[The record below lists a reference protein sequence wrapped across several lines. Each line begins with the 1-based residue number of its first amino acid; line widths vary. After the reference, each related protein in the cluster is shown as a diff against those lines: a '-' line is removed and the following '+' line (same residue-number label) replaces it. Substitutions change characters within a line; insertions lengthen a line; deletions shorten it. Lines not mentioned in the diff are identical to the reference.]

1 MSAVADAGPPLRG
14 ESAIRWDTSIIS
26 AAIVS
31 VVGVIVLGMMGRPAE
46 DGRGASRPVAA
57 GRFDAPA
64 PAVAVIDGD
73 TLEINGVT
81 IRLAYIDAPEL
92 GQSCDAEGHLTACGR
107 EAAFTLRKLIDIA
120 EEKPDCTPVAGTG
133 AFTCRVGPAD
143 PAEVLLASGMATAL
157 PDAPA
162 YYREAERRA
171 RAVPLG
177 IWKGSFVTPGEWRL
191 GKRLPAE
198 TEALRAAAARTDWP
212 RRIAGVSILPEPLS
226 RRDPCVI
233 KGVVSATA
241 GHWYFG
247 PLDPGYAS
255 IDAGGGHGRTFCSVD
270 EARGAGWPHG
280 HLALGQQPAA
290 HN

>member
-1 MSAVADAGPPLRG
+1 MDAGPPLRG
-14 ESAIRWDTSIIS
+14 ESVIRIDTPIIS

-31 VVGVIVLGMMGRPAE
+31 VVGVIVLGMMDRPTE
-46 DGRGASRPVAA
+46 DGMGAPRPEAV

-73 TLEINGVT
+73 TLEINGETV
-81 IRLAYIDAPEL
+81 RLAYIDAPEL
-92 GQSCDAEGHLTACGR
+92 GQSCDAGGHLTACGR

-120 EEKPDCTPVAGTG
+120 EKRPDCTPVAGTD
-133 AFTCRVGPAD
+133 AFACRVGLAD
-143 PAEVLLASGMATAL
+143 PAEVLLASGLATATEN
-157 PDAPA
+157 APA

-177 IWKGSFVTPGEWRL
+177 IWKGVFVSPAEWRV

-198 TEALRAAAARTDWP
+198 IEALRAADARTDWP
-212 RRIAGVSILPEPLS
+212 RRIAGVTILPAPLS

-233 KGVVSATA
+233 KGVVSSAA

-247 PLDPGYAS
+247 PLDPGYAL
-255 IDAGGGHGRTFCSVD
+255 IDAKAGHGRTFCSDD
-270 EARGAGWPHG
+270 EARSAGWHHG
-280 HLALGQQPAA
+280 HLALSQHPPVR
-290 HN
+290 N

>member
-1 MSAVADAGPPLRG
+1 LSAVADAGPPLRG

-198 TEALRAAAARTDWP
+198 TAACGRPLPARIGRGGSP
-212 RRIAGVSILPEPLS
+212 ACRSCPSHFPS
-226 RRDPCVI
+226 RPCVI